1 MENNP
6 DPKYKWKVMLA
17 VSIGIFM
24 ATLDGSIVNIAL
36 PTLSRLFDTD
46 ISTISWVILSYLLT
60 ITTFLLTLGRLSDMY
75 GRKKV
80 FAGGLLVF
88 SLGSGLCS
96 LSTSVGQLIAFRIV
110 QGFGAAM
117 ILATSTAIVTFSF
130 PHTERGKAM
139 GIIGTIVSVG
149 SMTGP
154 VLGGFLI
161 DLVGWQSIFYINVP
175 IGIFASAYSLKVL
188 ESEEV
193 HKGQKF
199 DIPGAFFMFICVMS
213 LMLAI
218 TQGQGMGWNSPL
230 IIGLFSIFVIA
241 LMIFLY
247 IENKAS
253 QPMVELSMFK
263 HRPFSASN
271 ASSYLSFVAMFTI
284 ILMMPYYME
293 EVLNYST
300 IHVGMTLIAIP
311 LVMAVVAPV
320 SGWLSDKT
328 NSFMLSSLGMVITCV
343 ALYMLG
349 ILDQNSTQF
358 DIVIGLGLVGLG
370 MGLFQSPNN
379 SIIMGSVPVNRLG
392 IAGSLLGIMR
402 NLGMI
407 TGIAISS
414 AVFTRGVDLQE
425 ALGASHIPAFLTGYH
440 DAFMV
445 AVAVCTLGVLTSMV
459 RGDRHGPNE
468 GRRQKTDHSKPK
480 KM

>member
-1 MENNP
+1 MDNNP
-6 DPKYKWKVMLA
+6 DPKYKWKAMLT

-36 PTLSRLFDTD
+36 PTLTRLFDTD
-46 ISTISWVILSYLLT
+46 IPTVSWVILSYLLT
-60 ITTFLLTLGRLSDMY
+60 ITTLLLTLGRLSDMY
-75 GRKKV
+75 GRKQV

-88 SLGSGLCS
+88 SIGSGLCS

-110 QGFGAAM
+110 QGIGAAM
-117 ILATSTAIVTFSF
+117 IMATSTAIVTYAF

-139 GIIGTIVSVG
+139 GIIGTVVSIG

-154 VLGGFLI
+154 ALGGFLI
-161 DLVGWQSIFYINVP
+161 DLIGWQSIFYINIP
-175 IGIFASAYSLKVL
+175 IGIFAAAYSLKVL

-199 DIPGAFFMFICVMS
+199 DIPGAFFMFISVTS

-230 IIGLFSIFVIA
+230 IIGLFSVFAIT

-247 IENKAS
+247 IENKAT
-253 QPMVELSMFK
+253 QPMVELSLFK
-263 HRPFSASN
+263 NRPFSASN
-271 ASSYLSFVAMFTI
+271 TSSFLSFVAMFAI
-284 ILMMPYYME
+284 ILMMPYYLE

-328 NSFMLSSLGMVITCV
+328 NSFTLSSLGMVVTCI

-349 ILDQNSTQF
+349 ILDQNSTQL

-379 SIIMGSVPVNRLG
+379 SIVMGSVPVNRLG
-392 IAGSLLGIMR
+392 IAGSLLAIMR
-402 NLGMI
+402 NLGMV

-425 ALGASHIPAFLTGYH
+425 ALGASHIPAFLAGYH

-445 AVAVCTLGVLTSMV
+445 AVAVCALGVLTSMV
-459 RGDRHGPNE
+459 RGNGHGLKE
-468 GRRQKTDHSKPK
+468 RT
-480 KM
+480 

>member
-6 DPKYKWKVMLA
+6 DPKYKWKAMLT

-36 PTLSRLFDTD
+36 PTLTKLFDTD
-46 ISTISWVILSYLLT
+46 ISTVSWVMLSYLLT

-88 SLGSGLCS
+88 SFGSALCS
-96 LSTSVGQLIAFRIV
+96 LSTSVGQLIAFRVV

-117 ILATSTAIVTFSF
+117 IMATSTAIVTYAF

-139 GIIGTIVSVG
+139 GIIGTVVSVG
-149 SMTGP
+149 SMAGP
-154 VLGGFLI
+154 ALGGVLI
-161 DLVGWQSIFYINVP
+161 DMIGWQSIFYINVP
-175 IGIFASAYSLKVL
+175 IGIFAAAYSWKVL
-188 ESEEV
+188 ESEEI

-199 DIPGAFFMFICVMS
+199 DIPGAFFMFITVTS

-230 IIGLFSIFVIA
+230 IIGLFTIFA
-241 LMIFLY
+241 LALIIFLY
-247 IENKAS
+247 IENKAI
-253 QPMVELSMFK
+253 QPMVELHLFK
-263 HRPFSASN
+263 NRPFSASN
-271 ASSYLSFVAMFTI
+271 TSSFLSFVAMFVI
-284 ILMMPYYME
+284 ILMMPYYLE
-293 EVLNYST
+293 DVLNYSI

-328 NSFMLSSLGMVITCV
+328 NSFTLSSLGMVITCI

-349 ILDQNSTQF
+349 NLNQNSTQL

-379 SIIMGSVPVNRLG
+379 SIIMGSVPMNRLG

-402 NLGMI
+402 NLGMV

-425 ALGASHIPAFLTGYH
+425 ALGASKIPAFLAGYH

-445 AVAVCTLGVLTSMV
+445 AVAVCVLGVLTSLV
-459 RGDRHGPNE
+459 RGDGD
-468 GRRQKTDHSKPK
+468 GK
-480 KM
+480 KRT

>member
-1 MENNP
+1 MDNNP
-6 DPKYKWKVMLA
+6 DPKYKWRAMLT

-36 PTLSRLFDTD
+36 PTLTRLFDTD
-46 ISTISWVILSYLLT
+46 IPTASWVILSYLLT
-60 ITTFLLTLGRLSDMY
+60 ITIFLLTLGRLSDMY

-88 SLGSGLCS
+88 SFGSALCS
-96 LSTSVGQLIAFRIV
+96 LSTSIGQLIAFRVV

-117 ILATSTAIVTFSF
+117 IMATSTAIVTYAF

-139 GIIGTIVSVG
+139 GIIGTVVSIG
-149 SMTGP
+149 SMAGP
-154 VLGGFLI
+154 ALGGFLI
-161 DLVGWQSIFYINVP
+161 DLIGWQSIFYINVP
-175 IGIFASAYSLKVL
+175 IGIFAAAYSWKVL

-199 DIPGAFFMFICVMS
+199 DISGAFFMFISVTS

-230 IIGLFSIFVIA
+230 IIGLFTIFAFA
-241 LMIFLY
+241 LIIFLY
-247 IENKAS
+247 IENKAI
-253 QPMVELSMFK
+253 QPMVELHLFK
-263 HRPFSASN
+263 NRPFSASN
-271 ASSYLSFVAMFTI
+271 TSSFLSFVAMFVI
-284 ILMMPYYME
+284 ILMMPYYLE
-293 EVLNYST
+293 GVLNYSI

-328 NSFMLSSLGMVITCV
+328 NSFTLSSLGMVITCI

-349 ILDQNSTQF
+349 NLDQNSTQL

-370 MGLFQSPNN
+370 MGLFHSPNN
-379 SIIMGSVPVNRLG
+379 SIVMGSVPVNRLG
-392 IAGSLLGIMR
+392 IAGSLLAIMR
-402 NLGMI
+402 NLGMV

-414 AVFTRGVDLQE
+414 AAFTRGLQLNE
-425 ALGASHIPAFLTGYH
+425 ALGISYIPAFLSGYH

-445 AVAVCTLGVLTSMV
+445 AVAVCALGVLTSLV
-459 RGDRHGPNE
+459 RGDGHGTNE
-468 GRRQKTDHSKPK
+468 D
-480 KM
+480 

>member
-1 MENNP
+1 
-6 DPKYKWKVMLA
+6 MLT

-36 PTLSRLFDTD
+36 PTLTRLFDTD
-46 ISTISWVILSYLLT
+46 IPTVSWVILSYLLT

-88 SLGSGLCS
+88 SFGSALCS
-96 LSTSVGQLIAFRIV
+96 LSTSVGQLIAFRVV

-117 ILATSTAIVTFSF
+117 IMATSTAIVTYAF

-139 GIIGTIVSVG
+139 GIIGTVVSIG
-149 SMTGP
+149 SMAGP
-154 VLGGFLI
+154 ALGGFLI
-161 DLVGWQSIFYINVP
+161 DLIGWQSIFYINVP
-175 IGIFASAYSLKVL
+175 IGIFAAAYSWKVL

-199 DIPGAFFMFICVMS
+199 DITGAFFMFISVTS

-230 IIGLFSIFVIA
+230 IIGLFSVFAIT

-247 IENKAS
+247 IENKAI
-253 QPMVELSMFK
+253 QPMVELHLFRN
-263 HRPFSASN
+263 RPFSASN
-271 ASSYLSFVAMFTI
+271 TSSFLSFVAMFAI
-284 ILMMPYYME
+284 ILLMPYYLE
-293 EVLNYST
+293 EILNYST

-328 NSFMLSSLGMVITCV
+328 NSFTLSSLGMVVTCI

-349 ILDQNSTQF
+349 ILDQNSTQL
-358 DIVIGLGLVGLG
+358 DIVIGLGLVRLG
-370 MGLFQSPNN
+370 MGLFQSPNS
-379 SIIMGSVPVNRLG
+379 SIVMGSVPVNRLG

-402 NLGMI
+402 NLGMV
-407 TGIAISS
+407 T
-414 AVFTRGVDLQE
+414 D
-425 ALGASHIPAFLTGYH
+425 SHIQ
-440 DAFMV
+440 
-445 AVAVCTLGVLTSMV
+445 
-459 RGDRHGPNE
+459 
-468 GRRQKTDHSKPK
+468 RRIHKRI
-480 KM
+480 

>member
-1 MENNP
+1 
-6 DPKYKWKVMLA
+6 
-17 VSIGIFM
+17 
-24 ATLDGSIVNIAL
+24 
-36 PTLSRLFDTD
+36 
-46 ISTISWVILSYLLT
+46 LSYLLT

-88 SLGSGLCS
+88 SMGSALCS
-96 LSTSVGQLIAFRIV
+96 LSASVGQLIAFRVI

-117 ILATSTAIVTFSF
+117 IIATSTAIVTSAF

-139 GIIGTIVSVG
+139 GIIGTVVSVG

-161 DLVGWQSIFYINVP
+161 DLIGWQSIFYINVP
-175 IGIFASAYSLKVL
+175 IGIFAAAYSLRVL

-199 DIPGAFFMFICVMS
+199 DITGAIFMFICVIS

-218 TQGQGMGWNSPL
+218 THGQKMGWNSPL
-230 IIGLFSIFVIA
+230 IISLFSIFVIA
-241 LMIFLY
+241 LITFLY
-247 IENKAS
+247 IENKVI
-253 QPMVELSMFK
+253 QPMVELQLF
-263 HRPFSASN
+263 RNRQFSASN
-271 ASSYLSFVAMFTI
+271 ISSFLSFVAMFAI
-284 ILMMPYYME
+284 VLLMPYYME

-300 IHVGMTLIAIP
+300 SHVGMTFIAVP
-311 LVMAVVAPV
+311 LVMAVVAPI

-328 NSFMLSSLGMVITCV
+328 NSFTLSSLGMVITCV
-343 ALYMLG
+343 ALYVLG
-349 ILDQNSTQF
+349 NLDQNSTYL
-358 DIVIGLGLVGLG
+358 DIVLGLGMVGLG
-370 MGLFQSPNN
+370 MGMFQSPNN
-379 SIIMGSVPVNRLG
+379 SIIMGSVPTNRLG

-402 NLGMI
+402 NLGMVS
-407 TGIAISS
+407 GIAISS

-445 AVAVCTLGVLTSMV
+445 AVVFCTLGVLTSMV
-459 RGDRHGPNE
+459 RGYRHELEKCP
-468 GRRQKTDHSKPK
+468 
-480 KM
+480 

>member
-1 MENNP
+1 MDKNP
-6 DPKYKWKVMLA
+6 DPKYKWKAMLT
-17 VSIGIFM
+17 VSIAIFM

-36 PTLSRLFDTD
+36 PTLTRLFDTD
-46 ISTISWVILSYLLT
+46 IPTVSWVILSYLLT
-60 ITTFLLTLGRLSDMY
+60 ITTLLLTLGRLSDMY

-80 FAGGLLVF
+80 FAAGLLVF
-88 SLGSGLCS
+88 SFGSGLCS
-96 LSTSVGQLIAFRIV
+96 LSTTVGQLIAFRIV
-110 QGFGAAM
+110 QGIGAAM
-117 ILATSTAIVTFSF
+117 IMATSTAIVTYAF

-139 GIIGTIVSVG
+139 GIIGAVVSIG
-149 SMTGP
+149 SMAGP
-154 VLGGFLI
+154 ALGGFLI
-161 DLVGWQSIFYINVP
+161 ELIGWQSIFYINIP
-175 IGIFASAYSLKVL
+175 IGIFAAAYSWKVL

-199 DIPGAFFMFICVMS
+199 DIPGAFFMFISVTS

-230 IIGLFSIFVIA
+230 IIGLFSIFGIS
-241 LMIFLY
+241 LMMFLY
-247 IENKAS
+247 IENKAT
-253 QPMVELSMFK
+253 QPMVELHLFRN
-263 HRPFSASN
+263 RPFSASN
-271 ASSYLSFVAMFTI
+271 TSSFLSFVAMFVI
-284 ILMMPYYME
+284 ILMMPYYLE

-300 IHVGMTLIAIP
+300 IHVGMTLIAVP

-328 NSFMLSSLGMVITCV
+328 NSFMLSSLGMVITSI

-349 ILDQNSTQF
+349 ILDQNSTQL

-379 SIIMGSVPVNRLG
+379 SIVMGSVQVNRLG
-392 IAGSLLGIMR
+392 IAGSLLAIMR
-402 NLGMI
+402 NLGMV

-425 ALGASHIPAFLTGYH
+425 ALGASHIPAFLAGYH

-445 AVAVCTLGVLTSMV
+445 AVAVCVLGVLTSLV
-459 RGDRHGPNE
+459 RGDGDGLKER
-468 GRRQKTDHSKPK
+468 T
-480 KM
+480 